1 MGTTPVDDI
10 SVSGRPVGPG
20 HPCYVIAEAGSNHNR
35 DLGIARKLIDVAA
48 EAGVDAVKFQTY
60 SGRTLYST
68 KTPRFDFL
76 DDELAAKP
84 AHELLDE
91 IALPREWQPIL
102 AEHCRDR
109 GVEFMSSPFDRQ
121 AVDELDALDVG
132 AFKIASFELVD
143 LPFIRYA
150 AARQRPLIL
159 STGMATLGEIEEAVV
174 AARKAGCEEIAL
186 LQCASLYPAPPHVMN
201 LRSIPVMQAAF
212 GVPVGLS
219 DHTHGTHIAAAA
231 VALGAC
237 IVEKHYTLDRT
248 MRGPDHPFAAEPR
261 ELHDLVVHI
270 RATEAA
276 LGDGVKR
283 GPAPEEAEEM
293 YAKARRSVV
302 AATDIPTGTAITD
315 EMLTVKRPGH
325 GVKPK
330 FIELLVGRVA
340 RTDIE
345 ADDVVMWD
353 MV

>member
-1 MGTTPVDDI
+1 MIT
-10 SVSGRPVGPG
+10 VSGRPVGPG

-35 DLGIARKLIDVAA
+35 DLDVARKLIDVAA
-48 EAGVDAVKFQTY
+48 DAGADAVKFQTY

-68 KTPRFDFL
+68 HTPRFDYL

-91 IALPREWQPIL
+91 IALPRDWQPIL

-109 GVEFMSSPFDRQ
+109 DIEFMSSPFDRQ

-150 AARQRPLIL
+150 ASRKRPLIL
-159 STGMATLGEIEEAVV
+159 STGMANLAEIDEALT
-174 AARKAGCEEIAL
+174 AAREAGCEEVAL
-186 LQCASLYPAPPHVMN
+186 LQCASLYPAPAHVMN
-201 LRSIPVMQAAF
+201 LRSIPAMQAAF

-219 DHTHGTHIAAAA
+219 DHTLGTHVAVAA

-237 IVEKHYTLDRT
+237 IVEKHYTLDRG
-248 MRGPDHPFAAEPR
+248 MHGPDHSFAAEPH
-261 ELHDLVVHI
+261 ELRDLVAHI
-270 RATEAA
+270 RDAEAA
-276 LGDGVKR
+276 FGDGVKR
-283 GPAPEEAEEM
+283 GPSEEESEEM

-302 AATDIPTGTAITD
+302 AATRIPEGATITA
-315 EMLTVKRPGH
+315 EMLTVKRPGF

-330 FIELLVGRVA
+330 YIELLVGRVA
-340 RTDIE
+340 QTTIEEDDI
-345 ADDVVMWD
+345 VTWD

>member
-1 MGTTPVDDI
+1 
-10 SVSGRPVGPG
+10 VSGRPVGPG
-20 HPCYVIAEAGSNHNR
+20 LPGYVIAEAGSNHNR

-48 EAGVDAVKFQTY
+48 DAGADAVKFQTY

-68 KTPRFDFL
+68 KTPRFDYL
-76 DDELAAKP
+76 EDDLAAKP
-84 AHELLDE
+84 AHELLEE
-91 IALPREWQPIL
+91 IALPRDWQPIL
-102 AEHCRDR
+102 AEHCRER
-109 GVEFMSSPFDRQ
+109 GVEFLSSPFDRQ

-150 AARQRPLIL
+150 AARGRPLIL
-159 STGMATLGEIEEAVV
+159 STGMATLGEIEEALA
-174 AARKAGCEEIAL
+174 AARDAGCTELAL
-186 LQCASLYPAPPHVMN
+186 LQCASLYPAPAHVMN
-201 LRSIPVMQAAF
+201 LRTIPTMQAAF

-219 DHTHGTHIAAAA
+219 DHTLGTHAAVAA

-237 IVEKHYTLDRT
+237 IIEKHFTLDRT
-248 MRGPDHPFAAEPR
+248 MSGPDHPFAAEPQ
-261 ELHDLVVHI
+261 ELRDLVTHI
-270 RATEAA
+270 RDTEAA

-283 GPAPEEAEEM
+283 GPSEEESQEM
-293 YAKARRSVV
+293 YAKGRRSVV
-302 AATDIPTGTAITD
+302 AAVAIPRGTAITA

-330 FIELLVGRVA
+330 FLELLVGRLA

-345 ADDVVMWD
+345 EDDVVTWD